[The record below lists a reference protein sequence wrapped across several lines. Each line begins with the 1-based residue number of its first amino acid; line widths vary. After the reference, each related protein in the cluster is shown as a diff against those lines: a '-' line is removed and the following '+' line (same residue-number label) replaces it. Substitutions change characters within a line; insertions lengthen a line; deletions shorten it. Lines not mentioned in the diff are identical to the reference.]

1 VTVRR
6 LLYLVAIAT
15 ATLSARDLAAQT
27 DIVRGKVIGPDSLPV
42 GGVLVAVTSISGNV
56 SRQSRTDRNGNF
68 SITFPNGDGDY
79 MVSFSAMGFSA
90 KRFEVKRTADQ
101 EVLLADAK
109 LSRSAVQLDAM
120 KVQQDR
126 NKPNRNDAL
135 ATDISGSERGL
146 NGGVFSPDQL
156 GDLNAMAGSLP
167 GFTYIPPSGSD
178 PGGFSVFGLDPSQ
191 NLTTLNGLPSSSNS
205 LPRDA
210 ATSSSVSTSPYDVA
224 RGGFSGGSIN
234 VRTIGG
240 NNYARRTMSLLG
252 QPPQATWTD
261 AAGRATGAQQM
272 YGSLGGRFAGPI
284 QFNKAFYNFSYQF
297 DNTTHDLQ
305 SLLNTDP
312 LALTTAGVAPD
323 SAVRALNLIG
333 LDKIPFRTAGVP
345 DNSLS
350 RRASVF
356 GSFDVTPP
364 SSNVGAAYNLTYN
377 GSYNKNSPSFL
388 SALDLPSRGG
398 DQSNWSAGISGR
410 YNAYFGFGVLNE
422 TSLGTSASGSEMN
435 PYLQLPSGSVRVSSD
450 LGGASPVVRNLGF
463 GGNQGRSTSN
473 TLQQSLMNT
482 LSWFS
487 QNNKHRLKMTTEL
500 NYSHSSSTSFANQ
513 FGTFTYQSLADLAAN
528 TPSSF
533 ARQLTPRQTTIGNLV
548 GGWSFGDS
556 FRPNQ
561 DLQIQYGVRLDG
573 NHFMSLPTSN
583 PLVEQTFGR
592 RNDQVPTPV
601 YFSPRIGFTKTLG
614 TAPDVVAF
622 DGMFRA
628 PRAVLSG
635 GVGMFQNAPNTGYL
649 SQAISSNGLPSGV
662 QQITCIGSATP
673 IPIWNLYMQSPDS
686 APAVCANGVGASPFI
701 SSAPNVSLF
710 AKNYVA
716 PRSIRGNLAW
726 RGVTLGDRL
735 QTTLNGTVS
744 YNVNQ
749 SNNYDLNFNPT
760 QQFTLAD
767 EGNRPV
773 YAQASNIVPASG
785 LISAS
790 DARVSQSYNHV
801 SEIRS
806 DLTSMTDQFQ
816 MSVSPY
822 YTWNYNWSWS
832 ANYTLQSI
840 RDQQRGFG
848 GNTAGDP
855 RDVAWARSAFDNRHQ
870 LGYTFR
876 YLFFGMLN
884 VNWNQS
890 FRSGAPFTPMVGSDI
905 NGDGYLND
913 RAFVFNPATA
923 TDTAVRAGMQSLLT
937 SGSGAAKT
945 CLSKQLGTLAARN
958 TCEGPWTS
966 TASLSFSLDP
976 VKTHMPQRARISF
989 SVSNPLAA
997 ADLAMHGEN
1006 NLHGWG
1012 QTPFPDNTLLF
1023 VRGFDAANKRYIYDV
1038 NQRFG
1043 STSLQQTLSRSPV
1056 RLLAQ
1061 VSFDLGPTTERQSL
1075 SQQLD
1080 RGRSMVGAKYT
1091 EQTWKMMYSSG
1102 PVLNPLRQ
1110 ILTQAD
1116 SLELTRVQADSLAS
1130 LNRWYTIHLDS
1141 IWTPI
1146 GKYLAELPDHY
1157 DHDLAY
1163 ARYREGRQ
1171 ASVDLLIKIAP
1182 TVKSLLTPA
1191 QLRKLGFVGPY
1202 LDTRYLASVR
1212 SSTAGG
1218 GFGGGMMGGDIG
1230 ATMMMSGGGGDRM
1243 IIIRDH

>member
-6 LLYLVAIAT
+6 LLYLVAFAAAT
-15 ATLSARDLAAQT
+15 FSARGLAAQQT
-27 DIVRGKVIGPDSLPV
+27 DVVRGKVIGPDSVPLP
-42 GGVLVAVTSISGNV
+42 GVLVAVTSISGNV

-101 EVLLADAK
+101 DVLLADAK

-126 NKPNRNDAL
+126 NKPNRNDAM

-146 NGGVFSPDQL
+146 SGGVLGADQM
-156 GDLNAMAGSLP
+156 GDLAAMAGSLP
-167 GFTYIPPSGSD
+167 GFTYIPPSGAD

-191 NLTTLNGLPSSSNS
+191 NLTTLNGMPFGGNN

-210 ATSSSVSTSPYDVA
+210 GVSSSVSTSPYDVA

-234 VRTIGG
+234 LRTQGG
-240 NNYARRTMSLLG
+240 NNYARRNMSFLG
-252 QPPQATWTD
+252 QAPQATWTD
-261 AAGRATGAQQM
+261 AAGRATGAAQT
-272 YGSLGGRFAGPI
+272 YGSLGGRMAGPI
-284 QFNKAFYNFSYQF
+284 RFNKAFYNFSYQLN
-297 DNTTHDLQ
+297 NTTHDLQ
-305 SLLNTDP
+305 SLLNSDP
-312 LALTTAGVAPD
+312 VALTTAGVAPD
-323 SAVRALNLIG
+323 SVRAALNLIS
-333 LDKIPFRTAGVP
+333 LDKIPFRAGAP
-345 DNSLS
+345 DNSLN
-350 RRASVF
+350 RGGSVF

-364 SSNVGAAYNLTYN
+364 SSNVGAAYNVTYN
-377 GSYNKNSPSFL
+377 GSYNKNTPSFL
-388 SALDLPSRGG
+388 QALDLPSRGG
-398 DQSNWSAGISGR
+398 DQSNWTAGVSGR
-410 YNAYFGFGVLNE
+410 HNAYFGFGVLTE
-422 TSLGTSASGSEMN
+422 TSLGTSASGNEMN
-435 PYLQLPSGSVRVSSD
+435 PYLRLPSGSVRVSSD

-463 GGNQGRSTSN
+463 GGNQARSTSN

-487 QNNKHRLKMTTEL
+487 ENNKHRLKMTTEL
-500 NYSHSSSTSFANQ
+500 NYSHSSSSSFANQ
-513 FGTFTYQSLADLAAN
+513 FGTFTYQSLTDLAAN
-528 TPSSF
+528 APSSF
-533 ARQLTPRQTTIGNLV
+533 TRQLTPRETSIGNLV

-556 FRPNQ
+556 YRPNQ
-561 DLQIQYGVRLDG
+561 DLQVQYGVRLDG

-592 RNDQVPTPV
+592 RNDNVPTPV

-628 PRAVLSG
+628 PRAVISG
-635 GVGMFQNAPNTGYL
+635 GIGLFQNAPNTGVL
-649 SQAISSNGLPSGV
+649 SQAISNNGLASGV
-662 QQITCIGSATP
+662 QQLTCIGSATP
-673 IPIWNLYMQSPDS
+673 VPDWNLYMQYPDS
-686 APAVCANGVGASPFI
+686 APSVCANGIGASPFA

-716 PRSIRGNLAW
+716 PRSARSNLSW

-735 QTTLNGTVS
+735 QTSLNGTVS
-744 YNVNQ
+744 YNLNQ
-749 SNNYDLNFNPT
+749 ASSFDLNFNPT
-760 QQFTLAD
+760 QQFALAE

-773 YAQASNIVPASG
+773 YVQTSSIVPASG

-790 DARVSQSYNHV
+790 DARVSQSFNRV
-801 SEIRS
+801 NEIRS
-806 DLTSMTDQFQ
+806 DLTSLSEQFQ
-816 MSVSPY
+816 LSISPY

-832 ANYTLQSI
+832 ANYTLMST
-840 RDQQRGFG
+840 RDQQRGFTS
-848 GNTAGDP
+848 TAGDP
-855 RDVAWARSAFDNRHQ
+855 RDVAWGRNANDTRHQ

-884 VNWNQS
+884 FNWNQS
-890 FRSGAPFTPMVGSDI
+890 FRSGAPFTPMIAGDV
-905 NGDGYLND
+905 NGDGYFND

-923 TDTAVRAGMQSLLT
+923 TDPAMKAGMQSLLAT
-937 SGSGAAKT
+937 GSSAAKT
-945 CLSKQLGTLAARN
+945 CLSKELGLLAARN

-966 TASLSFSLDP
+966 TASLGFSLDP
-976 VKTHMPQRARISF
+976 VKTHMPQRARVSF
-989 SVSNPLAA
+989 NLSNPLAA
-997 ADLAMHGEN
+997 VDLAMHGESK
-1006 NLHGWG
+1006 LHGWG
-1012 QTPFPDNTLLF
+1012 QSPSPDQSLLF
-1023 VRGFDAANKRYIYDV
+1023 VRGFDATNKRYIYEV

-1056 RLLAQ
+1056 RLIAQ
-1061 VSFDLGPTTERQSL
+1061 VSFDIGPTTERQSL

-1080 RGRSMVGAKYT
+1080 RGRGMLGAKYT
-1091 EQTWKMMYSSG
+1091 EQMWKMMYSSG

-1146 GKYLAELPDHY
+1146 GKYLADLPDHY
-1157 DHDLAY
+1157 DRGEAY

-1182 TVKSLLTPA
+1182 TIKSLLTPA
-1191 QLRKLGFVGPY
+1191 QMRKLGFVGPY
-1202 LDTRYLASVR
+1202 LDTRYLASIR

-1218 GFGGGMMGGDIG
+1218 FGMAMMGGGGDIG
-1230 ATMMMSGGGGDRM
+1230 AMTAMSSGSGGGS
-1243 IIIRDH
+1243 IVIIR